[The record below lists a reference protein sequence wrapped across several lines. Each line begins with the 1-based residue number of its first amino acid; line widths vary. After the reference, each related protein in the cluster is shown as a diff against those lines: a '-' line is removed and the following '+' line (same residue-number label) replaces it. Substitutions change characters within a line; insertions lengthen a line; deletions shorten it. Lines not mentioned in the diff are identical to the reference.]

1 MPTAVSV
8 KGRVGL
14 ALDFDLTKTPAPAYL
29 DTRRNLSRD
38 YRAGIKDYNNMLINQ
53 VRLTNDLDPRRWE
66 GNGFAGHVEGLGWVE
81 ILDGQK
87 WWEFVWLPRL
97 QSESQGRRPTPSSF
111 RRVLA
116 KLEWPEAIL
125 LLFALLREQRM
136 TLIAE
141 DYTLGIAKMTKSQ
154 MWQSAL
160 SLFHSMPVANVK
172 ANVFSYNTSISSCE
186 KGMQWQQAL
195 KLFAV
200 MLMRDLQADVVSY
213 NTVLT
218 SCQKGMQLK
227 LALDLFAVMSEVSI
241 QPSVVSYNAIIT
253 CMQWQGALNFFEA
266 FSNLN
271 VNIQPDIVSY
281 SSTISA
287 CEKAAQWQRALK
299 LFLTMP
305 SSIVQ
310 HSVISYNA
318 AISSCEKGGQ
328 WEQALN
334 LFFDMDALSIERDV
348 VSCNAAI
355 SSCEKSRTQWQLALS
370 LFVAMPNWTI
380 QPSVISY
387 NAVISACELQWQ
399 QALSLFE
406 AMLRSTIKPSISSYN
421 AVISSCEKGIQ
432 WHHALALFAA
442 MPSAKIQPSVITLNA
457 VMTAC
462 EKSTRWQ
469 QALDLF
475 HCVQRKIHVDVD
487 SCSSAINCCEQG
499 MQWQLVQY
507 VPYIGTDLLRPGE
520 KMERDM
526 QISTMPRENGK
537 PLNVSQMTRSAGMLG
552 FTRAPEEKERQ
563 AHATAIQATQNL
575 REVASTLQRQEDGFN
590 YYGNQAELNQQRQER
605 ITDVAQAMQGLRAA
619 GLASINPR
627 MGTIGTF
634 TGLTGL
640 RGEGGNHHWRQST
653 PWAYGGDW
661 SSEAASHN

>member
-66 GNGFAGHVEGLGWVE
+66 GNGFAGH
-81 ILDGQK
+81 
-87 WWEFVWLPRL
+87 
-97 QSESQGRRPTPSSF
+97 
-111 RRVLA
+111 
-116 KLEWPEAIL
+116 
-125 LLFALLREQRM
+125 
-136 TLIAE
+136 
-141 DYTLGIAKMTKSQ
+141 
-154 MWQSAL
+154 
-160 SLFHSMPVANVK
+160 
-172 ANVFSYNTSISSCE
+172 
-186 KGMQWQQAL
+186 
-195 KLFAV
+195 
-200 MLMRDLQADVVSY
+200 
-213 NTVLT
+213 
-218 SCQKGMQLK
+218 
-227 LALDLFAVMSEVSI
+227 
-241 QPSVVSYNAIIT
+241 
-253 CMQWQGALNFFEA
+253 
-266 FSNLN
+266 
-271 VNIQPDIVSY
+271 
-281 SSTISA
+281 
-287 CEKAAQWQRALK
+287 
-299 LFLTMP
+299 
-305 SSIVQ
+305 
-310 HSVISYNA
+310 
-318 AISSCEKGGQ
+318 
-328 WEQALN
+328 
-334 LFFDMDALSIERDV
+334 
-348 VSCNAAI
+348 
-355 SSCEKSRTQWQLALS
+355 
-370 LFVAMPNWTI
+370 
-380 QPSVISY
+380 
-387 NAVISACELQWQ
+387 
-399 QALSLFE
+399 
-406 AMLRSTIKPSISSYN
+406 
-421 AVISSCEKGIQ
+421 
-432 WHHALALFAA
+432 
-442 MPSAKIQPSVITLNA
+442 
-457 VMTAC
+457 
-462 EKSTRWQ
+462 
-469 QALDLF
+469 
-475 HCVQRKIHVDVD
+475 
-487 SCSSAINCCEQG
+487 
-499 MQWQLVQY
+499 VQY